1 MRIRSAVAV
10 LGSAVLLASVS
21 LATASAA
28 TDYRKLD
35 AEVDRLI
42 AAGKIPGLAMAVI
55 DQGKVAHVV
64 AKGVRNAKGD
74 PLTSDTIMYAASIS
88 KMAFAYYVLMLVDDG
103 KIDLDRSIAD
113 YLPKP
118 LPAYPRYAD
127 LGVDGRWKTITI
139 RRLLTH
145 SSGLAD
151 QRFYD
156 PENKFRFNLEP
167 GTRYAY
173 SNEGINLA
181 QFVIEESL
189 GLKVG
194 DEMNRRLFQP
204 LGMTRSSMIWRDDF
218 KGNLADGVQEDGKWV
233 EHDDRS
239 SVRAAGS
246 LDTTIADMAKLTAA
260 LVSGWNLSTKARAEL
275 DKPSFPIVSESQFP
289 PFLIKDNPDNAKIGL
304 AAGLGVVVYDGPQG
318 HAFFKGG
325 HNDITDNHVGCVER
339 GKRCVVLFSNS
350 GVGQRLYPTLA
361 RQVLG
366 DLGTPWAWEYSRK
379 LPVAAP

>member
-1 MRIRSAVAV
+1 MRLRSVV
-10 LGSAVLLASVS
+10 LAAS
-21 LATASAA
+21 LAGLMTTPAHAA

-35 AEVDRLI
+35 AEIDRLLTI
-42 AAGKIPGLAMAVI
+42 SKVPGLAVAVI
-55 DQGKVAHVV
+55 DNGKVAHVV

-74 PLTSDTIMYAASIS
+74 PLTTDTIMYAASIT
-88 KMAFAYYVLMLVDDG
+88 KLTFAYYVLMLVDDG
-103 KIDLDRSIAD
+103 KLDLDKSIAE

-118 LPAYPRYAD
+118 LPNYPRYAD
-127 LGVDGRWKTITI
+127 LGVDERWKTITL

-194 DEMNRRLFQP
+194 DEMNRRIFQP

-218 KGNLADGVQEDGKWV
+218 KANLADGLHEDGKWE

-239 SVRAAGS
+239 SVKAAGS
-246 LDTTIADMAKLTAA
+246 LDTTISDMAKLTAA
-260 LVSGWNLSTKARAEL
+260 LVSGWGLSAKTRAEL
-275 DKPSFPIVSESQFP
+275 DKASFPIVSESQFP
-289 PFLIKDNPDNAKIGL
+289 PFLIRDNPANAKIGL
-304 AAGLGVVVYDGPQG
+304 AAGIGVVVYDGPQG
-318 HAFFKGG
+318 HAFYKGG
-325 HNDITDNHVGCVER
+325 HNDITDNHLGCVEK
-339 GKRCVVLFSNS
+339 GKRCVVLLSNS

-361 RQVLG
+361 KMVLG
-366 DLGTPWAWEYSRK
+366 DLGTPWAWEYSRQ
-379 LPVAAP
+379 LPIAP